1 MCEIGL
7 GWLQKGTKLGSTQC
21 VTLVVELTLKKP
33 ADFRSFYNHF
43 KAQSYLAIRNFLVAL
58 KLFLNA
64 KCSLMPS
71 VPYSYEVNGK
81 LITGNGSSITICSL
95 SPSYRLYRL

>member
-33 ADFRSFYNHF
+33 ADFRSFYNH
-43 KAQSYLAIRNFLVAL
+43 L
-58 KLFLNA
+58 
-64 KCSLMPS
+64 
-71 VPYSYEVNGK
+71 EVFW
-81 LITGNGSSITICSL
+81 
-95 SPSYRLYRL
+95 